1 MGIENFQWAFAIT
14 GLTVA
19 ILACLEISINRA
31 VEIRANA
38 HSEGSRRK
46 PKRQTIPGNVDSSSD
61 EEEASGD
68 KYCNTADDPDK
79 DGNSDAAK
87 AQIVKEGAH
96 EHAQHDHEHAQ
107 HDHGQVM
114 DTDHP
119 FSSLLLTIALS
130 IHSIIEGLGIG
141 ATDDINSLES
151 SFVAVAFHKG
161 FTAFAL
167 ANGLISSGF
176 WSDKSKRK
184 WFYLAVGTFISV
196 ALLGIGIGW
205 AISTTDSSLA
215 VAILTGLTAGSFIYV
230 AALEILPEESATIKR
245 ESLPILPVAFFFI
258 AGYCLM
264 ALLAVWA

>member
-1 MGIENFQWAFAIT
+1 MGIKSFQWAFAIT
-14 GLTVA
+14 GITVA
-19 ILACLEISINRA
+19 GLHCLEISIERA
-31 VEIRANA
+31 VENRAIA
-38 HSEGSRRK
+38 HTKGSRNK
-46 PKRQTIPGNVDSSSD
+46 PKRQSTTGNVDSSSD
-61 EEEASGD
+61 EEAAKGD
-68 KYCNTADDPDK
+68 KHSADDPEN
-79 DGNSDAAK
+79 DGNSDAA
-87 AQIVKEGAH
+87 
-96 EHAQHDHEHAQ
+96 HDHHTH

-114 DTDHP
+114 DADHP

-141 ATDDINSLES
+141 ATDNISSLES

-184 WFYLAVGTFISV
+184 WFYLSVAIFISV

-205 AISTTDSSLA
+205 AISTAESSLA
-215 VAILTGLTAGSFIYV
+215 TAILTGVTGGSFIYV
-230 AALEILPEESATIKR
+230 AALEILPEESSTIKR
-245 ESLPILPVAFFFI
+245 ARLPILPVAFFFL

-264 ALLAVWA
+264 ALLAIWA

>member
-19 ILACLEISINRA
+19 ILECLEISIDRA
-31 VEIRANA
+31 VETRAIA
-38 HSEGSRRK
+38 HSKSSRNK
-46 PKRQTIPGNVDSSSD
+46 SKRQTAIGNVDSSSD
-61 EEEASGD
+61 EEASD
-68 KYCNTADDPDK
+68 I
-79 DGNSDAAK
+79 DAAND
-87 AQIVKEGAH
+87 QIVEAD
-96 EHAQHDHEHAQ
+96 DHEHAH
-107 HDHGQVM
+107 HDHGQVI
-114 DTDHP
+114 DADHP

-141 ATDDINSLES
+141 ATDDIGSLES

-184 WFYLAVGTFISV
+184 WFYLSIGTFISV

-205 AISTTDSSLA
+205 AISSAGSSLTT
-215 VAILTGLTAGSFIYV
+215 AILTGVTGGSFIYV
-230 AALEILPEESATIKR
+230 AALEILPEETATIKR
-245 ESLPILPVAFFFI
+245 GSLPILPVALFFL

>member
-31 VEIRANA
+31 VEIRAIA
-38 HSEGSRRK
+38 HSKGSRNK
-46 PKRQTIPGNVDSSSD
+46 PKRQTIKGNVDSSSD
-61 EEEASGD
+61 EEASNGD
-68 KYCNTADDPDK
+68 KYDNTAGSVDNV
-79 DGNSDAAK
+79 G
-87 AQIVKEGAH
+87 
-96 EHAQHDHEHAQ
+96 HDT

-114 DTDHP
+114 DADHP

-130 IHSIIEGLGIG
+130 IHSIIEGVGIG
-141 ATDDINSLES
+141 ATDDISSLES
-151 SFVAVAFHKG
+151 SFVAIAFHKG

-167 ANGLISSGF
+167 ANGLISSGC

-184 WFYLAVGTFISV
+184 WFYLAVGTFITIG
-196 ALLGIGIGW
+196 LLGIGIGW

>member
-1 MGIENFQWAFAIT
+1 MSIENFQWAYAIT

-31 VEIRANA
+31 VAIRANA
-38 HSEGSRRK
+38 HSEGSRNK
-46 PKRQTIPGNVDSSSD
+46 PKRQTMKGNVDSSSD
-61 EEEASGD
+61 EEASNGD
-68 KYCNTADDPDK
+68 KYDNTADDPDK
-79 DGNSDAAK
+79 DGNSDAANG
-87 AQIVKEGAH
+87 QFVKEDAH
-96 EHAQHDHEHAQ
+96 EHTH

-114 DTDHP
+114 DADHP

-141 ATDDINSLES
+141 ATDDISSLES

-167 ANGLISSGF
+167 ANGLISNGF

-184 WFYLAVGTFISV
+184 WFYLAVGTFITV

-245 ESLPILPVAFFFI
+245 ESLPILPVALFFI
-258 AGYCLM
+258 TGYCLM
-264 ALLAVWA
+264 ALLAIWA